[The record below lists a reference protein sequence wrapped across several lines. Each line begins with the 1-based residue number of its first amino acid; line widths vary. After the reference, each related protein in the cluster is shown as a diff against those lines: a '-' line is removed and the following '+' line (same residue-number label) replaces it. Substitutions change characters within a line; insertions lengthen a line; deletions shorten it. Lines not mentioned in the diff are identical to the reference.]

1 MRYRSNFEAEVGRAL
16 YERGID
22 FKYEPDKIPFQPKP
36 RVYIPDFYVPDN
48 DFYIE
53 VKGRL
58 IQSDRVKHVLVKEQ
72 NPDLE
77 VKFLFQNAR
86 QKIYKGSK
94 TTYADWA
101 EKYGF
106 EWSEKKL
113 QTEWFNGR

>member
-16 YERGID
+16 YERGVD
-22 FKYEPDKIPFQPKP
+22 FKYEPNKISFQPKP

-53 VKGRL
+53 VKGRF

-113 QTEWFNGR
+113 RTEWFNGR